1 MSAKSR
7 AIRLS
12 RLHAI
17 NWYGYQDTLPVQGNL
32 VLAGVT
38 GSGKSILMDL
48 LMLVLVGP
56 ERARHHFNRSATG
69 SQSDR
74 TIKGYCLLDT
84 KREENGQPT
93 YFHDKGVTTYLGAEF
108 VWPHG
113 KNIETWGL
121 RIEFRNASENDG
133 HITPFFYP
141 GALEKEHFIA
151 TSPEDGK
158 RRPLDILGFRQL
170 IEKNGGR
177 LFPSSREYLRDMCH
191 ATHLNFNRDV
201 LDRLLPSAMSFT
213 NLKSFDDFCRRFV
226 LPGEA
231 VQVEDVTSTYKTWI
245 SYENELRDLRGQLTR
260 LQNIR
265 EHSERRVN
273 ALRDRE
279 VARYAAAE
287 LHHEHAKSLVTNG
300 EQRLEKL
307 KADFAGDEARL
318 KELDELAARSRSERE
333 RLLGLINE
341 SSEGRLYHQLTE
353 DGRKLENELL
363 RLRELGTKLS
373 DRLRKRVKDAR
384 EWLKDIKQA
393 PLDRPLSTLRFEDAI
408 AMLHECDETATMN
421 ALANLRDAADQLVQD
436 LRKAFAPDRE
446 ELAALRREAASL
458 NEHLTMLRSG
468 LPPVQQPL
476 LHTLRENPLVLRH
489 AKALREVCE
498 VADEN
503 WRAAIEVAFTQ
514 KFAVLVEEKHFA
526 EALRIY
532 HDLPAGTQGPKAAA
546 ESLIHP
552 RQMLETKA
560 KATKGSLAEKI
571 ETSDPVARACVDH
584 WFGEVRCVSKLA
596 DFEKHASAI
605 LQDGLMQR
613 EGIVQ
618 RARHYDGLPF
628 VGQRG
633 LQRQMEIKKCLLDEL
648 EAKIRRLAPLEI
660 EIDAL
665 IKDKDAKVPDHAT
678 LAQDLVRVEQL
689 PVLEQKHDVLMQR
702 LAQIDNGAFLEM
714 EQQAEE
720 LKTQAESFEGER
732 LEIARKGVQREIE
745 QTEKSLTARREETS
759 KREDDLM
766 RIKRETD
773 ISKHLERYQSWKRDM
788 LESYLATDAA
798 AREFEKEASKAAVA
812 LAQAEGELGKAMIDF
827 KKTYSPRFNDL
838 PEDGKSTKEYL
849 KLLTKIDGQGIPEFE
864 KKAEAEKKRWEH
876 LFRTQVLSRMQQALK
891 RVEDI
896 IFLLN
901 KQLKRPIGNDLYKID
916 KRPNPDFRFYRQL
929 IDLNALQQPDE
940 LFFNS
945 IEGELRMALTT
956 FLSTLTEKANSPEAA
971 RLLDYRQYF
980 DYDLLVTDIRD
991 PNAKPVSVDKQSGK
1005 MSGGE
1010 NQSPYFVAIL
1020 ASYLHAYNRHETR
1033 WKEPSLALV
1042 PIDEAFSKLSGER
1055 IQDCIKAMH
1064 ELDLQGVFSMSSG
1077 NIPYAF
1083 SLCDE
1088 LIIIAKNEK
1097 REGGKTRIR
1106 NIPTIL
1112 FRDSPEGQDWMTKHG
1127 S

>member
-1 MSAKSR
+1 MSTKSR

-12 RLHAI
+12 KLHAI

-93 YFHDKGVTTYLGAEF
+93 YYHDKGVTTYLGAEF
-108 VWPHG
+108 VWPDG
-113 KNIETWGL
+113 KRTETWGL
-121 RIEFRNASENDG
+121 RIEFRNVSENDG
-133 HITPFFYP
+133 HITPFYCP
-141 GALEKEHFIA
+141 VALEKDHFIA

-158 RRPLDILGFRQL
+158 RRPLDIIGFRQL
-170 IEKNGGR
+170 IEKHGGR
-177 LFPSSREYLRDMCH
+177 IFPSSREYLRDMCH
-191 ATHLNFNRDV
+191 TTHLNFNRDV

-231 VQVEDVTSTYKTWI
+231 VPVDDVVASYRDFE
-245 SYENELRDLRGQLTR
+245 SYEKELRDLRGQLTR
-260 LQNIR
+260 LQHIR
-265 EHSERRVN
+265 EHSDRRVE
-273 ALRDRE
+273 AQRDRE
-279 VARYAAAE
+279 VARYSAAE
-287 LHHEHAKSLVTNG
+287 LHHEHAKSLVTSG
-300 EQRLEKL
+300 EKRLEELREK
-307 KADFAGDEARL
+307 FAGDEARL
-318 KELDELAARSRSERE
+318 KELDEQAAHCRSERE

-353 DGRKLENELL
+353 NGRKLEKDLL
-363 RLRELGTKLS
+363 NLRELDTKLS

-384 EWLKDIKQA
+384 EWLKEIKHA
-393 PLDRPLSTLRFEDAI
+393 PLDRPADTHRFEDAI
-408 AMLHECDETATMN
+408 ELLQGCDEGATMG
-421 ALANLRDAADQLVQD
+421 ALANLRDAADQLVQQ
-436 LRKAFAPDRE
+436 LRKVFAPDRE
-446 ELAALRREAASL
+446 ELTRLRGEATSL
-458 NEHLTMLRSG
+458 NEQLTMLRAG
-468 LPPVQQPL
+468 LPPVPQPL
-476 LHTLRENPLVLRH
+476 LNALREYPLQFRQT
-489 AKALREVCE
+489 KALREVCE
-498 VADEN
+498 VADET
-503 WRAAIEVAFTQ
+503 WRQAVEVAFTQ
-514 KFAVLVEEKHFA
+514 KFAVLVEEKHFT

-532 HDLPAGTQGPKAAA
+532 HDLPASAQGPKAAA
-546 ESLIHP
+546 EALIHP
-552 RQMLETKA
+552 QQMLATKS
-560 KATKGSLAEKI
+560 KAAKGSLAEKI
-571 ETSDPVARACVDH
+571 ETSDPVARACIDH
-584 WFGEVRCVSKLA
+584 WFGEVRCVQKLA
-596 DFEKHASAI
+596 DFEKHTSAV
-605 LQDGLMQR
+605 LPDGLMQR
-613 EGIVQ
+613 DGSVQ
-618 RARHYDGLPF
+618 RARHYDGIPF

-633 LQRQMEIKKCLLDEL
+633 LQRQMEIKKGQLDEIQT
-648 EAKIRRLAPLEI
+648 KIRRLEPLEI

-665 IKDKDAKVPDHAT
+665 IRDKDAKVPDHAALT
-678 LAQDLVRVEQL
+678 RDLVMVEAL
-689 PVLEQKHDVLMQR
+689 PQKEKEHEELMQR

-714 EQQAEE
+714 EHQAEE
-720 LKTQAESFEGER
+720 CRRQESNCQREAKEIIGKGIKRDIDDLTATLEKRRKLATDAEMTWMR
-732 LEIARKGVQREIE
+732 VQREIDV
-745 QTEKSLTARREETS
+745 SA
-759 KREDDLM
+759 
-766 RIKRETD
+766 
-773 ISKHLERYQSWKRDM
+773 HLDRYKTWKADM
-788 LESYLATDAA
+788 LQKFLSAEVAA
-798 AREFEKEASKAAVA
+798 KKFEDEERSASETFLK
-812 LAQAEGELGKAMIDF
+812 AEGELGKAMIDF
-827 KKTYSPRFNDL
+827 KKTFAPRFDDL
-838 PEDGKSTKEYL
+838 PEDGKSTKEYI
-849 KLLTKIDGQGIPEFE
+849 KLLTRIDGQGIPEFE
-864 KKAEAEKKRWEH
+864 KKAEAEKKRWEQ

-901 KQLKRPIGNDLYKID
+901 KQLKRPIGNDFYKID
-916 KRPNPDFRFYRQL
+916 KRPNPEFRFYRQL

-945 IEGELRMALTT
+945 IEGELREALQTFLTT
-956 FLSTLTEKANSPEAA
+956 LVKSANSPEAGK
-971 RLLDYRQYF
+971 LLDYRQYF
-980 DYDLLVTDIRD
+980 DYDLIVTDIRD

-1097 REGGKTRIR
+1097 REGGKTRLR

-1112 FRDSPEGQDWMTKHG
+1112 FRDSPEGAEWMTNHG

>member
-7 AIRLS
+7 AIHLS
-12 RLHAI
+12 KLHAI

-69 SQSDR
+69 TQSDR

-108 VWPHG
+108 VWPDG
-113 KNIETWGL
+113 KRVETWGL
-121 RIEFRNASENDG
+121 RIEFRNVSENDG
-133 HITPFFYP
+133 HITPFYCP
-141 GALEKEHFIA
+141 AALEKEHFVA
-151 TSPEDGK
+151 TSLEDGK

-170 IEKNGGR
+170 IEKRSGR
-177 LFPSSREYLRDMCH
+177 VYPSSREYLRDMCH

-231 VQVEDVTSTYKTWI
+231 VPVDDVVASYRDFE
-245 SYENELRDLRGQLTR
+245 SYEKELRDLRGQLTR

-265 EHSERRVN
+265 EQSERRVE
-273 ALRDRE
+273 AQRDRE
-279 VARYAAAE
+279 VARYTAAE
-287 LHHEHAKSLVTNG
+287 LHHEHAKSLVTSG

-318 KELDELAARSRSERE
+318 KELEELATHCRSERE

-353 DGRKLENELL
+353 DGRKLETELL
-363 RLRELGTKLS
+363 RLRDLGAKLS

-384 EWLKDIKQA
+384 EWLKEIKQA
-393 PLDRPLSTLRFEDAI
+393 SLDSPVSTLRFEDAI
-408 AMLHECDETATMN
+408 AMLQECDEAATMN
-421 ALANLRDAADQLVQD
+421 ALANLRDAADQLVQQI
-436 LRKAFAPDRE
+436 RKAFAPERD
-446 ELAALRREAASL
+446 ELARLRSEAASL
-458 NEHLTMLRSG
+458 NEQLTMLRAG

-476 LHTLRENPLVLRH
+476 LNALRENPLVFRD

-503 WRAAIEVAFTQ
+503 WRSAIEVAFTQ
-514 KFAVLVEEKHFA
+514 KFAVLVDAKHFA
-526 EALRIY
+526 EALRLY
-532 HDLPAGTQGPKAAA
+532 QELPASLQGPKAVA

-552 RQMLETKA
+552 QQMLETKA
-560 KATKGSLAEKI
+560 KAAKGSLAEKI
-571 ETSDPVARACVDH
+571 ETSDPVARACVNH

-596 DFEKHASAI
+596 DFEKHASAV
-605 LQDGLMQR
+605 LPDGLMQR
-613 EGIVQ
+613 DGVVQ
-618 RARHYDGLPF
+618 RVRHYDGVPF

-633 LQRQMEIKKCLLDEL
+633 LQRQMEIKRNQLDEI
-648 EAKIRRLAPLEI
+648 EASIRRLSPLEI

-665 IKDKDAKVPDHAT
+665 IRDKDAKVPDHAAI
-678 LAQDLVRVEQL
+678 AQDLVRVEQL
-689 PVLEQKHDVLMQR
+689 PSLEQRHEELMQR

-720 LKTQAESFEGER
+720 FRLQEINGQSEAREIISKGIKRDIEQLEKQLDARRKEAGELQDDWMR
-732 LEIARKGVQREIE
+732 TQREI
-745 QTEKSLTARREETS
+745 
-759 KREDDLM
+759 
-766 RIKRETD
+766 D
-773 ISKHLERYQSWKRDM
+773 ISAHLDRYKSWKAEM
-788 LESYLATDAA
+788 LEKFLAADVA
-798 AREFEKEASKAAVA
+798 AREFEKEANKAAVA
-812 LAQAEGELGKAMIDF
+812 ATQAEGELRAAMIEF
-827 KKTYSPRFNDL
+827 KKTFSPRFDDL

-849 KLLTKIDGQGIPEFE
+849 KLLKRIDGQGIPDFE

-916 KRPNPDFRFYRQL
+916 KRANPDFRFYRQL
-929 IDLNALQQPDE
+929 IDLNALQQPDD

-945 IEGELRMALTT
+945 IEGELREALTT
-956 FLSTLTEKANSPEAA
+956 FLTTLVKNANSPEAA
-971 RLLDYRQYF
+971 KLLDYRQYF

-1033 WKEPSLALV
+1033 WKDPSLALV

-1055 IQDCIKAMH
+1055 IQDCIRAMH

-1112 FRDSPEGQDWMTKHG
+1112 FRDSPEGQEWMTKHG
-1127 S
+1127 T

>member
-108 VWPHG
+108 VWPDG

-141 GALEKEHFIA
+141 GALEKEHFIV

-170 IEKNGGR
+170 IEKQGGR

-231 VQVEDVTSTYKTWI
+231 VPVDDVVASYRDFE
-245 SYENELRDLRGQLTR
+245 SYEKELRDLRGQLTR

-287 LHHEHAKSLVTNG
+287 LHLDHAKSLVTNG

-318 KELDELAARSRSERE
+318 KELDEAAIRFRQQYDEIYRSINSRPDGPLFLERKD
-333 RLLGLINE
+333 
-341 SSEGRLYHQLTE
+341 QT
-353 DGRKLENELL
+353 KALEAQISALKELSM
-363 RLRELGTKLS
+363 KLS

-408 AMLHECDETATMN
+408 TMLHECDETATMT

-476 LHTLRENPLVLRH
+476 LHTLRENPLVFRH

-532 HDLPAGTQGPKAAA
+532 HDLPASTQGPKAAA

-613 EGIVQ
+613 DGIVQ

-633 LQRQMEIKKCLLDEL
+633 LQRQMEIKKSLLDEL

-689 PVLEQKHDVLMQR
+689 PVFEQKHEELMQR

-720 LKTQAESFEGER
+720 FRQQEVNCQNEAKQIIGKGIKRDIDELAVA
-732 LEIARKGVQREIE
+732 LEKRRKAAADSELAWMRVQREIDV
-745 QTEKSLTARREETS
+745 SA
-759 KREDDLM
+759 
-766 RIKRETD
+766 
-773 ISKHLERYQSWKRDM
+773 HLERYKSWKAEM
-788 LESYLATDAA
+788 LEKFLTAEVAA
-798 AREFEKEASKAAVA
+798 KKFEEEDRAASEAFQKAESELRVAMVQFKAA
-812 LAQAEGELGKAMIDF
+812 F
-827 KKTYSPRFNDL
+827 SPRFNDL

-916 KRPNPDFRFYRQL
+916 KRLNPDFRFYRQL

-1088 LIIIAKNEK
+1088 LIIIVKNEK

-1112 FRDSPEGQDWMTKHG
+1112 FRDSPEGQEWMTKHG